1 MTTRVDSDDRH
12 GKPVVI
18 LDPDGGSPLII
29 MMPKWVRR
37 IANALLGEA
46 ARATPKGKPS

>member
-1 MTTRVDSDDRH
+1 MITRSGSDDRH

-29 MMPKWVRR
+29 MMPKWVQR
-37 IANALLGEA
+37 IANALLGET
-46 ARATPKGKPS
+46 ARTKPKGKPS